1 MLTTHPTLPIDS
13 DLSNTRMRWFTAYQQ
28 QDITTMADIES
39 KDFFAVYFQNVET
52 KADWHKNIQAICVE
66 NDSLL
71 QLFNTKTPI
80 KVRHDRMAD
89 TSPIITSYFKQNNQS
104 ILVKE
109 MWQKV
114 KNDWQ
119 ISSLVINTTQNKPL

>member
-1 MLTTHPTLPIDS
+1 
-13 DLSNTRMRWFTAYQQ
+13 MRWFTAYQQ